1 MKKRVDG
8 VKGSREIV
16 IEREKK
22 VSKKTKDLSVS
33 LRFPISDPGV
43 GDVLCERQENVTR
56 EKQTNLWIFI
66 TIFNLFVIVWHSFF

>member
-22 VSKKTKDLSVS
+22 VSKKTK
-33 LRFPISDPGV
+33 
-43 GDVLCERQENVTR
+43 
-56 EKQTNLWIFI
+56 IFQ
-66 TIFNLFVIVWHSFF
+66 FR